1 MEHLQQF
8 PKPGNAQLERML
20 RAPVGRIRCVID
32 TDTRNEIDDQFALAW
47 ALLSQDKLDIAGIYA
62 APYSFLRRWDKLRAA
77 ARVKAN
83 PQDASAT
90 DAALLADHR
99 AQLERLEQAGID
111 VQDRESVDPQGL
123 TLVEPGRGMDLSYD
137 EILLVAEKLGMDCAD
152 KVYRGSD
159 RYLESYDQP
168 VESAAARHLIEMAG
182 AASAESPL
190 YVLAIGA
197 LTNVVSALLLAPE
210 ISERIVVV
218 WTAGYPSTVTNIRQP
233 SFNMEQDMLASQL
246 LFDCGAPL
254 VYLPGFHVGAQLGL
268 SLPEVEAWVKGH
280 GEIGDYL
287 YWLYTHNPHFPLN
300 GLTDHFA
307 RSWIIWDL
315 INFAWLIEPSWA
327 PSRLIDAPYLSADTR
342 WYRQAAPRHTIREA
356 LDINRDA
363 IYRDFFRKLAEAAG
377 QGRSGY

>member
-8 PKPGNAQLERML
+8 PKLSRAQYERML
-20 RAPVGRIRCVID
+20 RLPSGRIRCVID
-32 TDTRNEIDDQFALAW
+32 TDTRNEIDDQFALAY

-62 APYSFLRRWDKLRAA
+62 APYSFLMRWEKLRAA
-77 ARVKAN
+77 ARLKAN
-83 PQDASAT
+83 PQDASEA
-90 DAALLADHR
+90 DAALLAAHR
-99 AQLERLEQAGID
+99 GQLERLEGAGID
-111 VQDRESVDPQGL
+111 VHDRESIDPQGV
-123 TLVEPGRGMDLSYD
+123 TMVRPGRGMDLSYD
-137 EILLVAEKLGMDCAD
+137 EILLVAEKMGINCAD
-152 KVYRGSD
+152 QVYRGAD

-168 VESAAARHLIEMAG
+168 VESPAAAHLIETAR
-182 AASAESPL
+182 AASVESPL

-197 LTNVVSALLLAPE
+197 LTNVASALLLAPE

-218 WTAGYPSTVTNIRQP
+218 WTAGYPTTVTNITQP

-246 LFDCGAPL
+246 LFDSGVPL

-268 SLPEVEAWVKGH
+268 SLPEVEAWVKGR

-287 YWLYTHNPHFPLN
+287 HWLYINNPHFPLN
-300 GLTDHFA
+300 GLTEHFA

-315 INFAWLIEPSWA
+315 INFAWLIEPSWV

-363 IYRDFFRKLAEAAG
+363 IYRDFFRKLADAAG
-377 QGRSGY
+377 

>member
-1 MEHLQQF
+1 MEHLQEF
-8 PKPGNAQLERML
+8 PKLSRAQYERML
-20 RAPVGRIRCVID
+20 RLPGGRIRCVID
-32 TDTRNEIDDQFALAW
+32 TDTRNEIDDQFALAY

-77 ARVKAN
+77 ARVMAN
-83 PQDASAT
+83 PQDASEA
-90 DAALLADHR
+90 DASLLAAHR

-111 VQDRESVDPQGL
+111 VHDRDSIDPQG
-123 TLVEPGRGMDLSYD
+123 VVMVSPGRGMELSYA
-137 EILLVAEKLGMDCAD
+137 EILLVAEKMGIDCGH

-159 RYLESYDQP
+159 RYLDSYAEP
-168 VESAAARHLIEMAG
+168 VESAAARHLIETAR
-182 AASAESPL
+182 AASPESPL

-197 LTNVVSALLLAPE
+197 LTNVASALLLAPD
-210 ISERIVVV
+210 ISERVVVV
-218 WTAGYPSTVTNIRQP
+218 WTAGYPTTVTNITQP

-254 VYLPGFHVGAQLGL
+254 VYLPGFHVGAQLSL
-268 SLPEVEAWVKGH
+268 SLPEVEAWVQGR

-287 YWLYTHNPHFPLN
+287 HWLYTNNSHFPLN

-307 RSWIIWDL
+307 RSWIVWDL
-315 INFAWLIEPSWA
+315 INFAWLIEPDWV

-363 IYRDFFRKLAEAAG
+363 IYRDFFRKLDEAAG
-377 QGRSGY
+377 